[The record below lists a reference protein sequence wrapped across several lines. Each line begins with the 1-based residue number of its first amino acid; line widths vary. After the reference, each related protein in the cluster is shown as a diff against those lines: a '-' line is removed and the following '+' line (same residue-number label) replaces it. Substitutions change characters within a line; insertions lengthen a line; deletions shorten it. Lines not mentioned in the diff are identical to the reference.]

1 MTTEE
6 RLTSLEGTQDIV
18 ANILGN
24 VGSVLTSHSQSFA
37 DINEKLDSI
46 LATLQAHSVD
56 LGIIKAVVA
65 PEEQDNS

>member
-6 RLTSLEGTQDIV
+6 RLTHLEATQNIV
-18 ANILGN
+18 ANILEN
-24 VGSVLTSHSQSFA
+24 VGTILNAHVQGFT

-46 LATLQAHSVD
+46 LTTLRAHSVD

-65 PEEQDNS
+65 PEGQNDG

>member
-6 RLTSLEGTQDIV
+6 RLTSLEATQDVV
-18 ANILGN
+18 ANILEN
-24 VGSVLTSHSQSFA
+24 VGAVLTAHAQSFT

-46 LATLQAHSVD
+46 LATLQAHSLD

-65 PEEQDNS
+65 PEEQDNR